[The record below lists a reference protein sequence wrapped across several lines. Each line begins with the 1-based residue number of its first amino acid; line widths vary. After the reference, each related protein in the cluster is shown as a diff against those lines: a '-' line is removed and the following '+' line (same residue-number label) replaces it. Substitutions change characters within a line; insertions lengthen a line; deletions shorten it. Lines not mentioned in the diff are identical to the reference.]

1 VLGCRSPFRLS
12 AHRGHVALWSPLQA
26 VSTQTIRVHGF
37 GVPVCPSTRAHD
49 AKTYWR
55 HGAARVVMAN
65 LPADDRARI
74 RGDSRLVLAA
84 VLTLQSATLKIV
96 SRLTCRLKL
105 EPILVTISVKL

>member
-1 VLGCRSPFRLS
+1 
-12 AHRGHVALWSPLQA
+12 
-26 VSTQTIRVHGF
+26 
-37 GVPVCPSTRAHD
+37 
-49 AKTYWR
+49 
-55 HGAARVVMAN
+55 MAN